1 MSLQPPRTEASPV
14 QDRLTAYVRE
24 QMDKILDLSG
34 PALAAGDEESI
45 HKLRVA
51 VRRARSAF
59 RSFAAHFRKK
69 SRTKA
74 ARTLRKLG
82 RLLASVRDLDALRER
97 LESHAL
103 ASLSAADPDAVRVL
117 SDRLAEERERRAA

>member
-1 MSLQPPRTEASPV
+1 MSLQSPRIEAGPV
-14 QDRLTAYVRE
+14 QDRLGAYVHE
-24 QMDKILDLSG
+24 QLGRILDLSG

-59 RSFAAHFRKK
+59 RSFAPHFRKK
-69 SRTKA
+69 RRTEAGK
-74 ARTLRKLG
+74 TLRKLG

-97 LESHAL
+97 LES
-103 ASLSAADPDAVRVL
+103 D
-117 SDRLAEERERRAA
+117 